1 METAKTLNPRE
12 AKVLEMRD
20 AHFTLEE
27 VGKEIGVTRERVRQ
41 IEATARGRIEQGFQ
55 LPIKEKEEVKPKVE
69 LISYSMKMVIPTGN
83 YANIQPEIV
92 VRAGTVE
99 EAHDY
104 IAPHFNKLWKEYYLV
119 SERRPEPVKPS
130 GVPIVSPETTP
141 GTNPMPPASSVAFTK
156 ASQAIASCLS
166 AEALEIISKQVI
178 VSTKLTAED
187 KLALAE
193 PIAVKM
199 KELNAN
205 KQ

>member
-1 METAKTLNPRE
+1 MKSAKKEEIKLTPE
-12 AKVLEMRD
+12 GEKIVKKA
-20 AHFTLEE
+20 TLESE
-27 VGKEIGVTRERVRQ
+27 KAYKKLMSKPTVED
-41 IEATARGRIEQGFQ
+41 ATESLRKIAEDAV
-55 LPIKEKEEVKPKVE
+55 EKKMKKPKVE
-69 LISYSMKMVIPTGN
+69 LVSYSMKMVIPTGN

-119 SERRPEPVKPS
+119 GERRPEPVKPS

-166 AEALEIISKQVI
+166 HRAMDVLKNQVAISPR
-178 VSTKLTAED
+178 LTPED
-187 KLALAE
+187 KEKLQPLIVE
-193 PIAVKM
+193 RIASGQLT
-199 KELNAN
+199 E
-205 KQ
+205 